1 MTTPA
6 QPNPNPLPAI
16 LVYGTPG
23 SPELTQASWFR
34 AEDKEAAKAAAA
46 EPKFSVIELQTDAE
60 KALATGAHEGV
71 LKGSG
76 RMIVGSVSAEVY
88 RRIQEHVGKGA
99 SALDPSQPEIAAAR
113 ATKPASE
120 QSMNISVADAIS
132 PGPAPASLAT
142 PAIDKPDSTTARET
156 LRVGTRVLAAYWNEK
171 REFGGFWVAT
181 VKRIEPGEYTLE
193 WFDAPE
199 YPPFRSRP
207 QDIAVPHPEFRVSGK

>member
-1 MTTPA
+1 
-6 QPNPNPLPAI
+6 
-16 LVYGTPG
+16 
-23 SPELTQASWFR
+23 
-34 AEDKEAAKAAAA
+34 
-46 EPKFSVIELQTDAE
+46 
-60 KALATGAHEGV
+60 
-71 LKGSG
+71 
-76 RMIVGSVSAEVY
+76 MIVGSVSAEVY

>member
-1 MTTPA
+1 
-6 QPNPNPLPAI
+6 
-16 LVYGTPG
+16 
-23 SPELTQASWFR
+23 
-34 AEDKEAAKAAAA
+34 
-46 EPKFSVIELQTDAE
+46 
-60 KALATGAHEGV
+60 
-71 LKGSG
+71 
-76 RMIVGSVSAEVY
+76 MIVGSVSAEVY

-181 VKRIEPGEYTLE
+181 VKRMEPASTPSNGSTRRNIRPSGAGRRTSPCRIRSSASRASDARKNILANSWGGLRVAPLDSAHAHEPG
-193 WFDAPE
+193 A
-199 YPPFRSRP
+199 R
-207 QDIAVPHPEFRVSGK
+207 HPDPNLKRAKP